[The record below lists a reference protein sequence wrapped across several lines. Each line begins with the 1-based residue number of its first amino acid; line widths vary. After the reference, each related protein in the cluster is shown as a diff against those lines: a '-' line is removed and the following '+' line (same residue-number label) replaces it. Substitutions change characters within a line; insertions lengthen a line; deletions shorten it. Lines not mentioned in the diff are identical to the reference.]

1 MATES
6 VQSDKGLGIAVVF
19 SILAVLGALV
29 MVAGPDQM
37 SKAWGFAGACFAA
50 AIAVVA
56 FQLWN

>member
-1 MATES
+1 
-6 VQSDKGLGIAVVF
+6 
-19 SILAVLGALV
+19 

-37 SKAWGFAGACFAA
+37 SKAWGFAGACLAA

>member
-19 SILAVLGALV
+19 STLAVLGALV
-29 MVAGPDQM
+29 MLAGPDQM
-37 SKAWGFAGACFAA
+37 SKAWGFAAACIAG

-56 FQLWN
+56 VQIWS